1 MVCLS
6 TAAVAKLI
14 ALRAVHCLPFLKNPA
29 LFGIS
34 LKLIS
39 RITPTT
45 TMVTFF
51 GQIGR
56 FAVLQTAAMG
66 QVFLFLLSAFAW
78 ACRPP
83 FRFRLIVHHVR
94 TIGVESLS
102 VVILSGVFTGMVM
115 GLQGYYS
122 LRKFN
127 AENFLGSAVALGI
140 LRELGPVLSA
150 FMVTGR
156 TGSAMAAEI
165 GSMKVTEQ
173 IDALYSMAIN
183 PVQYLVSP
191 RIIAGLISMPLL
203 TAIFDIVAI
212 YGAYIVGVQL
222 LGISSGAYFSGMEQS
237 VIFKDVLSGFLKSV
251 SFGLIITWICCY
263 KGFHAPPMATGVG
276 QATTESVV
284 LCFVIILVWNYFMTS
299 IML

>member
-1 MVCLS
+1 ML
-6 TAAVAKLI
+6 L
-14 ALRAVHCLPFLKNPA
+14 
-29 LFGIS
+29 
-34 LKLIS
+34 
-39 RITPTT
+39 
-45 TMVTFF
+45 TFV

-56 FAVLQTAAMG
+56 STIQQLADMG
-66 QVFLFLLSAFAW
+66 RMFLFLLSAFAW
-78 ACRPP
+78 AVRPP
-83 FRFRLIVHHVR
+83 QRLRLIIFHIR
-94 TIGVESLS
+94 SIGVESLS
-102 VVILSGVFTGMVM
+102 VVLLSGVFTGMVM

-127 AENFLGSAVALGI
+127 AESFLGSAVALGL

-165 GSMKVTEQ
+165 ASMKVTEQ

-203 TAIFDIVAI
+203 TAIFDVVGI
-212 YGAYIVGVQL
+212 YGAYLVGVGL
-222 LGISSGAYFSGMEQS
+222 LGVSSGSYFAGMESS
-237 VIFKDVLSGFLKSV
+237 VMFHDVWSGLLKSV
-251 SFGLIITWICCY
+251 SFGLIISWVCCY
-263 KGFHAPPMATGVG
+263 KGFEAPPRATGVG

-284 LCFVIILVWNYFMTS
+284 LCFVLILVWDYFMTS
-299 IML
+299 VML

>member
-1 MVCLS
+1 MLS
-6 TAAVAKLI
+6 FI
-14 ALRAVHCLPFLKNPA
+14 A
-29 LFGIS
+29 
-34 LKLIS
+34 
-39 RITPTT
+39 
-45 TMVTFF
+45 
-51 GQIGR
+51 QIGR
-56 FAVLQTAAMG
+56 STLFQVSAMG
-66 QVFLFLLSAFAW
+66 KMFLFLLSAFAW
-78 ACRPP
+78 AFRPP
-83 FRFRLIVHHVR
+83 ARLRLIIHHIR
-94 TIGVESLS
+94 IIGVDSLS
-102 VVILSGVFTGMVM
+102 VVLLSGVFTGMVM

-127 AENFLGSAVALGI
+127 AESFLGSAVALGL

-173 IDALYSMAIN
+173 IDALYSMAVN

-203 TAIFDIVAI
+203 TAIFDVLGIW
-212 YGAYIVGVQL
+212 GAYLIGVGL
-222 LGISSGAYFSGMEQS
+222 LGVSSGSYFAGMESS
-237 VIFKDVLSGFLKSV
+237 VVFDDVWSGFLKSL
-251 SFGLIITWICCY
+251 SFGLIITWVCCY
-263 KGFHAPPMATGVG
+263 KGFNAPQSATGVG

-284 LCFVIILVWNYFMTS
+284 LCFVLILVWDYFMTS

>member
-1 MVCLS
+1 MIRLFYTNVFLS
-6 TAAVAKLI
+6 I
-14 ALRAVHCLPFLKNPA
+14 
-29 LFGIS
+29 FGYRNASMLS
-34 LKLIS
+34 L
-39 RITPTT
+39 
-45 TMVTFF
+45 F

-56 FAVLQTAAMG
+56 STVQQLVGMG
-66 QVFLFLLSAFAW
+66 RMFLFLVSAFAW
-78 ACRPP
+78 AFRPP
-83 FRFRLIVHHVR
+83 TRFRLIVHHMR
-94 TIGVESLS
+94 SIGVDSLS
-102 VVILSGVFTGMVM
+102 VVLLSGVFTGMVM

-127 AENFLGSAVALGI
+127 AESFLGSAVALGL

-165 GSMKVTEQ
+165 STMKVTEQ

-183 PVQYLVSP
+183 PIQYLVSP

-203 TAIFDIVAI
+203 TAIFDVVGI
-212 YGAYIVGVQL
+212 YGAYLVGVGL
-222 LGISSGAYFSGMEQS
+222 LGVSSGSYFSGMESS
-237 VIFKDVLSGFLKSV
+237 VVFQDVWSGLLKSV
-251 SFGLIITWICCY
+251 SFGLIITWVCCY

-284 LCFVIILVWNYFMTS
+284 LCFVLILVWDYFITS

>member
-1 MVCLS
+1 M
-6 TAAVAKLI
+6 
-14 ALRAVHCLPFLKNPA
+14 PF
-29 LFGIS
+29 FI
-34 LKLIS
+34 
-39 RITPTT
+39 
-45 TMVTFF
+45 
-51 GQIGR
+51 GQLGR
-56 FAVLQTAAMG
+56 FAIQNTADMG
-66 QVFLFLLSAFAW
+66 RTFVFLLSALAW
-78 ACRPP
+78 AFRPP
-83 FRFRLIVHHVR
+83 ARLRLILQHIR
-94 TIGVESLS
+94 GIGVESLS

-156 TGSAMAAEI
+156 TGSAMAAELA
-165 GSMKVTEQ
+165 SMKVSEQ

-183 PVQYLVSP
+183 PIQYLVTP

-203 TAIFDIVAI
+203 TAIFDVVAI
-212 YGAYIVGVQL
+212 YGAFVVGVNL
-222 LGISSGAYFSGMEQS
+222 LGVSSGSYFAGMELS
-237 VIFKDVLSGFLKSV
+237 VVFKDVLSGFLKSV

-284 LCFVIILVWNYFMTS
+284 LSFVMILVWNYFMTS
-299 IML
+299 VML

>member
-1 MVCLS
+1 ML
-6 TAAVAKLI
+6 ALI
-14 ALRAVHCLPFLKNPA
+14 
-29 LFGIS
+29 
-34 LKLIS
+34 
-39 RITPTT
+39 
-45 TMVTFF
+45 

-56 FAVLQTAAMG
+56 TAMG
-66 QVFLFLLSAFAW
+66 QIGGMGRMFLFLISAFAW
-78 ACRPP
+78 IFRPP
-83 FRFRLIVHHVR
+83 TRFRLVVEHIR
-94 TIGVESLS
+94 SIGVDSLL
-102 VVILSGVFTGMVM
+102 VVLLSGVFTGMVM

-127 AENFLGSAVALGI
+127 AESFLGSAVALGL

-173 IDALYSMAIN
+173 IDALYSMAVN
-183 PVQYLVSP
+183 PIQYLVSP

-203 TAIFDIVAI
+203 TAIFDVVGI
-212 YGAYIVGVQL
+212 YGAYLIGVGL
-222 LGISSGAYFSGMEQS
+222 LGVSSGSYFAGMQSSVVFNDVSSGM
-237 VIFKDVLSGFLKSV
+237 LKSL
-251 SFGLIITWICCY
+251 SFGLIITWVCCY
-263 KGFHAPPMATGVG
+263 KGFNALPRATGVG

-284 LCFVIILVWNYFMTS
+284 LCFVLILVWDYFMTS

>member
-1 MVCLS
+1 MFS
-6 TAAVAKLI
+6 PI
-14 ALRAVHCLPFLKNPA
+14 
-29 LFGIS
+29 
-34 LKLIS
+34 
-39 RITPTT
+39 
-45 TMVTFF
+45 

-56 FAVLQTAAMG
+56 YTIEYTAATG
-66 QVFLFLLSAFAW
+66 RTFLFLLSAFAW
-78 ACRPP
+78 AFRPP
-83 FRFRLIVHHVR
+83 SRVRLIIHHIR

-165 GSMKVTEQ
+165 ASMKVTEQ

-183 PVQYLVSP
+183 PIQYLVSP
-191 RIIAGLISMPLL
+191 RILAGLISMPLL
-203 TAIFDIVAI
+203 TAIFDVVAI
-212 YGAYIVGVQL
+212 YGAFVVGVQL
-222 LGISSGAYFSGMEQS
+222 LGVSSGSYFAGMELS
-237 VIFKDVLSGFLKSV
+237 VVFKDVLSGFLKSV

-263 KGFHAPPMATGVG
+263 KGFNAPPMATGVG

-284 LCFVIILVWNYFMTS
+284 LCFVMILVWNYFMTS

>member
-1 MVCLS
+1 MPSFIGQLGRS
-6 TAAVAKLI
+6 TMRNTADM
-14 ALRAVHCLPFLKNPA
+14 
-29 LFGIS
+29 G
-34 LKLIS
+34 
-39 RITPTT
+39 RI
-45 TMVTFF
+45 
-51 GQIGR
+51 
-56 FAVLQTAAMG
+56 
-66 QVFLFLLSAFAW
+66 FLFLLSAFAW
-78 ACRPP
+78 TFRPP
-83 FRFRLIVHHVR
+83 TRIRLIIHHIR

-150 FMVTGR
+150 LMVTGR
-156 TGSAMAAEI
+156 TGSAMAAELA
-165 GSMKVTEQ
+165 SMKVSEQ

-183 PVQYLVSP
+183 PIQYLVSP

-203 TAIFDIVAI
+203 TAIFDVVAI
-212 YGAYIVGVQL
+212 YGAFVVGVQL
-222 LGISSGAYFSGMEQS
+222 LGVSSGSYFSGMELS
-237 VIFKDVLSGFLKSV
+237 VVFKDVLSGFLKSV

-276 QATTESVV
+276 QATTEAVV
-284 LCFVIILVWNYFMTS
+284 LCFVTILVWNYFMTS
-299 IML
+299 VML

>member
-1 MVCLS
+1 MRNML
-6 TAAVAKLI
+6 L
-14 ALRAVHCLPFLKNPA
+14 
-29 LFGIS
+29 
-34 LKLIS
+34 
-39 RITPTT
+39 
-45 TMVTFF
+45 TFV

-56 FAVLQTAAMG
+56 STIQQLADMG
-66 QVFLFLLSAFAW
+66 RMFLFLLSAFAW
-78 ACRPP
+78 AVRPP
-83 FRFRLIVHHVR
+83 QRLRLIIFHIR
-94 TIGVESLS
+94 SIGVESLS
-102 VVILSGVFTGMVM
+102 VVLLSGVFTGMVM

-127 AENFLGSAVALGI
+127 AESFLGSAVALGL

-165 GSMKVTEQ
+165 ASMKVTEQ

-203 TAIFDIVAI
+203 TAIFDVVGI
-212 YGAYIVGVQL
+212 YGAYLVGVGL
-222 LGISSGAYFSGMEQS
+222 LGVSSGSYFAGMESS
-237 VIFKDVLSGFLKSV
+237 VMFHDVWSGLLKSV
-251 SFGLIITWICCY
+251 SFGLIISWVCCY
-263 KGFHAPPMATGVG
+263 KGFEAPPRATGVG

-284 LCFVIILVWNYFMTS
+284 LCFVLILVWDYFMTS
-299 IML
+299 VML